1 MPIYRLSI
9 IFSIIFSNNWQNS
22 DFATKKAQ
30 LKELNVVQQN
40 AKMGQRG
47 TTSSW
52 SEGKKG
58 YLFPHF
64 PVKCE
69 FSFP

>member
-1 MPIYRLSI
+1 MILP
-9 IFSIIFSNNWQNS
+9 Q
-22 DFATKKAQ
+22 KAQ
-30 LKELNVVQQN
+30 LKVQNIVQKS
-40 AKMGQRG
+40 AKMGQIG
-47 TTSSW
+47 PTSSW